1 MTFLDTNILV
11 YSADAQDKTKQER
24 AYSIIRNAVDNP
36 SFVISSQV
44 LNEFSNVALSK
55 LRKSICEVVGFIR
68 LFRRIKVVPV
78 VADLTERALSIK
90 EQHGIQF
97 YDSLVIAA
105 AEANGCDTILTED
118 LSDGQMYGT
127 VKAVNPFK

>member
-1 MTFLDTNILV
+1 MTFLDTNIFV
-11 YSADAQDKTKQER
+11 YSADAADKVKQGR

-36 SFVISSQV
+36 LFAISAQI

-55 LRKSICEVVGFIR
+55 LKKSVYEVVAFIR

-90 EQHGIQF
+90 EQYGIQF
-97 YDSLVIAA
+97 YHSLVIAA
-105 AEANGCDTILTED
+105 AEANGCDIVLTED
-118 LSDGQMYGT
+118 LNDGQMYGT